1 VCGIVGG
8 LSWSATQRFSPA
20 DLDRALASI
29 ASRGPDGLGSWR
41 EAPAVLGHL
50 RLAVIDLSEMA
61 AQPMH
66 SADGRHV
73 IVYNGEIYNFP
84 EIKKRIGSA
93 YPWRSVSD
101 TEMILA
107 AYQKWGPGCLERF
120 HGMFAIAI
128 WDRLDKV
135 LFLARDRVGVK
146 PLYYHAGDG
155 VFAFASRPRALFRLL
170 PDLPRDLDRQGL
182 RYYLEAGYIPA
193 PFSGHRS
200 VRKLEPGHYLLVAEN
215 GVDKH
220 RYWSLDALQ
229 PDEGL
234 ARADENDLLDELDG
248 IIERSVRWR
257 MVSNVPVGA
266 FLSGGIDSALVAAYM
281 QKQTGQPVKTFTIGF
296 DDPAFDESRHARA
309 VARYLGTDHVCQRL
323 AADDL
328 LDLMPVY
335 LSHYDEPFFDY
346 SAFPLMAVS
355 RLARRS
361 VKVSLSGDGGDEAFG
376 GYHYYRIAQALD
388 RLRRGPAAL
397 RNRAAKLLAATP
409 DHRLRL
415 LGRAMAKSGP
425 AGAFAFMRGV
435 IKDCEAVLSPDLVAE
450 TRSLAS
456 LFEACS
462 AAWPPGLSP
471 AELGMRLDIRY
482 TLADDYLQKV
492 DVGAMAFSLE
502 SREPLLDHSILE
514 WAARLP
520 LKWKVRGAVNKYLL
534 RRLAYRKLPREIL
547 DRPKMGFGVP
557 MSRWLRRELC
567 PWAEN
572 LLRDKPAMEA
582 VGLRPAAVMSL
593 WHGHQAGRCEAHT
606 ILWAILILLQFYR
619 GRP

>member
-1 VCGIVGG
+1 MCGIVGG
-8 LSWSATQRFSPA
+8 VSWSVPSPFAAA
-20 DLDRALASI
+20 DMHRALESI
-29 ASRGPDGLGSWR
+29 VSRGPDGRGVWQD
-41 EAPAVLGHL
+41 EYAMLGHL

-66 SADGRHV
+66 SCEGRHV
-73 IVYNGEIYNFP
+73 IVYNGEIYNFA
-84 EIKKRIGSA
+84 EIRARIGTA
-93 YPWRSVSD
+93 YPWRSDSD
-101 TEMILA
+101 TEVILA
-107 AYQKWGPGCLERF
+107 SYQMWGPDCLQKF

-128 WDRLDKV
+128 WDRLEKV

-146 PLYYHAGDG
+146 PLYYHAGAR

-170 PDLPRDLDRQGL
+170 PALSRDLDRQGL

-193 PFSGHRS
+193 PFSGHRA

-215 GVDKH
+215 SVDKH
-220 RYWSLDALQ
+220 RYWSLDALR
-229 PDEGL
+229 PDQRLEG
-234 ARADENDLLDELDG
+234 ADEDELLDELDG

-257 MVSNVPVGA
+257 MVGNVPVGA
-266 FLSGGIDSALVAAYM
+266 FLSGGIDSSLVAAYM
-281 QKQTGQPVKTFTIGF
+281 QKQADRPVKTFTIGF
-296 DDPAFDESRHARA
+296 DDGAFDESRHALK
-309 VARYLGTDHVCQRL
+309 VARCLGTDHVCQKLRP
-323 AADDL
+323 DDL
-328 LDLMPVY
+328 LELMPHY
-335 LSHYDEPFFDY
+335 LAHYDEPFFDY
-346 SAFPLMAVS
+346 SAFPVMAVS

-376 GYHYYRIAQALD
+376 GYHYYRIAQALG
-388 RLRRGPAAL
+388 RLRRCPAGL
-397 RNRAAKLLAATP
+397 RVRVAKVLARVP
-409 DHRLRL
+409 HHRLRL
-415 LGRAMAKSGP
+415 LARAMAESGP

-435 IKDCEAVLSPDLVAE
+435 IKDFEAVLSTDLVAE
-450 TRSLAS
+450 TRSLAY

-462 AAWPPGLSP
+462 ATWPAGLSA

-534 RRLAYRKLPREIL
+534 RRLAYRKFPREIL

-557 MSRWLRRELC
+557 MSRWLRRGLR

-572 LLRDKPAMEA
+572 LLCDKLAMEA

-593 WHGHQAGRCEAHT
+593 WHRHQAGRCEAHT
-606 ILWAILILLQFYR
+606 ILWTILILLQFYR
-619 GRP
+619 SQP